1 MHDVYDET
9 QAGVPEDCTHD
20 CSTCGSDCASR
31 NAPESFLQNLRPG
44 ARVDKVIA
52 VVSGKGGVGKSLVTS
67 LLACEMQRRGHQAAV
82 LDADITGPS
91 IPQAFGVPGG
101 AMGGEDFLYPNRS
114 RTGIEMMSINLLLPN
129 ETDPVVWRGPVIA
142 GAVTQFWTDVQ
153 WEDVEYMFVD
163 MPPGTGD
170 VPLTVFQSLPIA
182 GVVVVTSPQELVSMI
197 VSKAVNMANMMNVPV
212 LGLVENMSYFECPDC
227 GKRHAIF
234 GESHIEK
241 IALEHNIPVVA
252 KLPIDPVIAESVDHG
267 RVETIEA
274 DWLKDLADK
283 IENDQ

>member
-1 MHDVYDET
+1 MHDVHDPN
-9 QAGVPEDCTHD
+9 AAVPEECTHD

-31 NAPESFLQNLRPG
+31 SEPQSFLQNLRPG

-91 IPQAFGVPGG
+91 IPQAFGIHGG

-114 RTGIEMMSINLLLPN
+114 RTGIELMSINLLLPN

-153 WEDVEYMFVD
+153 WEEVEYMFVD

-197 VSKAVNMANMMNVPV
+197 VSKAVNMASMMNVPV
-212 LGLVENMSYFECPDC
+212 LGLVENMSYYQCPDC
-227 GKRHAIF
+227 GKQHAIF
-234 GESHIEK
+234 GDSHIEK

-252 KLPIDPVIAESVDHG
+252 KLPIEPGIAESVDHG
-267 RVETIEA
+267 RVETLA
-274 DWLKDLADK
+274 APWLKELADK
-283 IENDQ
+283 IENE